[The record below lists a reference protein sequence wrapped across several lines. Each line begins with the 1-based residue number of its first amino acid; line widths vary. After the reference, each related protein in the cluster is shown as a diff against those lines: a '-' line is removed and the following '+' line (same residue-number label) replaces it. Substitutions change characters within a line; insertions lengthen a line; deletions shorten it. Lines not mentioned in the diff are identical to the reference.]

1 MYLANAKKTA
11 AAARFPGPAHPPRF
25 AELPL
30 DQLHVSPANVRA
42 HGADRDLDGLVANI
56 RAHGLIQPLVVR
68 CVGEAGEDRYE
79 VVAGQRRL
87 LALRRLAEERTEE
100 RTDRPPTARC
110 QIIDVDATGATAVS
124 LSENVERLPMEPF
137 DQCAAFRRLTEHGLG
152 IKEIADR
159 FGIPQKRVKQRLAL
173 AHLLDPIKELAR
185 DNRLSAEDAQALAL
199 VSAEKQRAW
208 LDAERAGRG
217 SRGWHLRQW
226 LFGGQAISTKV
237 ALFALE
243 DYPGA
248 IIADLF
254 GTERYFEDAGLFWV
268 HQNRAVAIRQEELEA
283 QGWERVIALEA
294 GKPFREWEH
303 RAVAQEAGGWA
314 WIEVRHDGAVEV
326 REGYLPAEE
335 ARRRERLAR
344 GEAVREEPGKP
355 ARGEVTQP
363 MLNYLGLHKAAAVRR
378 AVMDD
383 PALAKRLA
391 VAFLVGGA
399 TNWNVRADETR
410 PLKAEIAA
418 SVAAQAGTREVE
430 RRRADAKAR
439 LLSPEALACAERF
452 GERPLTGGVGYPS
465 EGRTAALLPAAL
477 ALDDAEVDALLAVA
491 VADTLLAGS
500 AFAELLGRHLNVDLR
515 DTWTPDK
522 AFVDLISDKAALQ
535 AIAAELGAAPPAKA
549 TGKEL
554 RTAIRQRL
562 DGEGSQPV
570 TGWLPG
576 YLKFPFE
583 GYAPDRPAPE
593 VRAGC
598 DALAAILD
606 GSAEFRDPYAG
617 VRFGPD
623 ADETGEGEGEGG
635 EYEEGE
641 FEDGEFADEDGEFA
655 DDDFGIDAEE
665 VA

>member
-1 MYLANAKKTA
+1 MYLTSAKTAKKTA
-11 AAARFPGPAHPPRF
+11 AGSRFPGPAHPPRF

-30 DQLHVSPANVRA
+30 DQLHVSGANVRA
-42 HGADRDLDGLVANI
+42 HGADQDLDSLVANL

-87 LALRRLAEERTEE
+87 LALRRLAEERT
-100 RTDRPPTARC
+100 DRPPQVRC
-110 QIIDVDATGATAVS
+110 QIVDLDAAGAAAVS

-137 DQCAAFRRLTEHGLG
+137 DQCEAFRRLTDHGLG
-152 IKEIADR
+152 IQEIADR
-159 FGIPQKRVKQRLAL
+159 FGLPQKRVKQRLAL
-173 AHLLDPIKELAR
+173 AHLLDPIKALAR

-237 ALFALE
+237 ALFVLE

-248 IIADLF
+248 IVTDLF
-254 GTERYFEDAGLFWV
+254 GTERYFEDASLFWV
-268 HQNRAVAIRQEELEA
+268 HQNKAVAIRQEELKA
-283 QGWERVIALEA
+283 RWLGA
-294 GKPFREWEH
+294 GHRAGDGKSFWEWEH

-314 WIEVRHDGAVEV
+314 WIDVRHDGAVEV
-326 REGYLPAEE
+326 HEGYLPVEE
-335 ARRRERLAR
+335 VRRRERLAR
-344 GEAVREEPGKP
+344 GEAVQEEPAKP
-355 ARGEVTQP
+355 ARGEVTRP

-383 PALAKRLA
+383 PALARRLA

-399 TNWNVRADETR
+399 ANWNVRADATR
-410 PLKAEIAA
+410 PLKAEIAE
-418 SVAAQAGTREVE
+418 SLAAQAGTREVE

-439 LLSPEALACAERF
+439 LLSPEALRCAERF

-465 EGRTAALLPAAL
+465 EGRTAALLRSAL

-491 VADTLLAGS
+491 VADTLVAGS
-500 AFAELLGRHLNVDLR
+500 AFAELLGRYLNIDVR
-515 DTWTPDK
+515 ETWTPDQ

-554 RTAIRQRL
+554 RAAIRQRL
-562 DGEGSQPV
+562 DGQGCKPV
-570 TGWLPG
+570 TDWLPG

-606 GSAEFRDPYAG
+606 GSAEFREPFAG

-623 ADETGEGEGEGG
+623 ADEAGEGEGEGG

>member
-1 MYLANAKKTA
+1 MYLTNTTGAGS
-11 AAARFPGPAHPPRF
+11 RFPGPAHPPRF

-30 DQLHVSPANVRA
+30 HQLYVSPANARA
-42 HGADRDLDGLVANI
+42 HGADQDLDGLVANI
-56 RAHGLIQPLVVR
+56 RAHGLINPLVVR
-68 CVGEAGEDRYE
+68 RFGEDRYE

-87 LALRRLAEERTEE
+87 LALRRLAEEQK
-100 RTDRPPTARC
+100 DQPPTARC
-110 QIIDVDATGATAVS
+110 QIVDVDAAGATAVS
-124 LSENVERLPMEPF
+124 LSENVERLPMDAF
-137 DQCAAFRRLTEHGLG
+137 DRCRAFRRLTDHGLG
-152 IKEIADR
+152 IEEIAAR
-159 FGIPQKRVKQRLAL
+159 FGIAPKQVKQRLAL
-173 AHLLDPIKELAR
+173 AGLLEPIQALAR
-185 DNRLSAEDAQALAL
+185 DRQLSWDDAQRLALA
-199 VSAEKQRAW
+199 SGERQAAW
-208 LDAERAGRG
+208 LA
-217 SRGWHLRQW
+217 LRDDPRQHAPLGHQLQQW

-248 IIADLF
+248 IITDLF
-254 GTERYFEDAGLFWV
+254 GTERFFEDASLFWV
-268 HQNRAVAIRQEELEA
+268 HQNKAVAIRQEELKAE
-283 QGWERVIALEA
+283 GWERVIVLET
-294 GKPFREWEH
+294 GKRFFDWEH
-303 RAVAQEAGGWA
+303 RATGKEAGGWA

-465 EGRTAALLPAAL
+465 EGRTAALLRGAL

-562 DGEGSQPV
+562 DGEGCKPV
-570 TGWLPG
+570 TDWLPG

-583 GYAPDRPAPE
+583 GYAPERPAPE

>member
-1 MYLANAKKTA
+1 MYLTSAKTAKKTA
-11 AAARFPGPAHPPRF
+11 AGSRFPGPAHPPRF

-30 DQLHVSPANVRA
+30 DQLHVSGANVRA
-42 HGADRDLDGLVANI
+42 HGADQDLDSLVANL

-87 LALRRLAEERTEE
+87 LALRRLAEERT
-100 RTDRPPTARC
+100 DRPPQVRC
-110 QIIDVDATGATAVS
+110 QIVDLDAAGAAAVS

-137 DQCAAFRRLTEHGLG
+137 DQCEAFRRLTDHGLG
-152 IKEIADR
+152 IQEIADR
-159 FGIPQKRVKQRLAL
+159 FGLPQKRVKQRLAL
-173 AHLLDPIKELAR
+173 AHLLDPIKALAR

-237 ALFALE
+237 ALFVLE

-248 IIADLF
+248 IVTDLF
-254 GTERYFEDAGLFWV
+254 GTERYFEDASLFWV
-268 HQNRAVAIRQEELEA
+268 HQNKAVAIREEALKA
-283 QGWERVIALEA
+283 DGWERVIVLETD
-294 GKPFREWEH
+294 KSFREWEH

-314 WIEVRHDGAVEV
+314 WIDVRHDGAVEV
-326 REGYLPAEE
+326 HEGYLPVEE
-335 ARRRERLAR
+335 VRRRERLAR
-344 GEAVREEPGKP
+344 GEATDDEPAKP
-355 ARGEVTQP
+355 ARGEVTGP

-399 TNWNVRADETR
+399 ANWNVRADETR
-410 PLKAEIAA
+410 PLKAEIAE
-418 SVAAQAGTREVE
+418 SLAAQAGTREVE

-439 LLSPEALACAERF
+439 LLSPEALACADRF
-452 GERPLTGGVGYPS
+452 GARPLTGGVGYPS
-465 EGRTAALLPAAL
+465 EGRTAALLRSAL

-491 VADTLLAGS
+491 VADTLVAGS
-500 AFAELLGRHLNVDLR
+500 SFTELLGRYLQIDLR
-515 DTWTPDK
+515 DTWTPDA
-522 AFVDLISDKAALQ
+522 AFVDLISDKSALQ

-549 TGKEL
+549 TGKAL
-554 RTAIRQRL
+554 RGAIRQRL
-562 DGEGSQPV
+562 DGQGCKAA

-583 GYAPDRPAPE
+583 GYAPDRPAPG
-593 VRAGC
+593 VRTGC

-606 GSAEFRDPYAG
+606 GSAEFQEPFAG

-623 ADETGEGEGEGG
+623 AAETGEGGD
-635 EYEEGE
+635 GE
-641 FEDGEFADEDGEFA
+641 FEDGAGEEGEDDKFE